1 MDIKEIMNISE
12 KEANQFDKYM
22 QLLLEWNEKINLTA
36 ITEPDQII
44 LKHFIDSTTILKYIK
59 DNDKVID
66 IGTGA
71 GFPGI
76 PIKIMNETL
85 DITLVDSLNKRVNF
99 LNEIIQSLELDKI
112 QVIHARAEELGRNKE
127 HREVYDVAVSRAVAN
142 LSTLLEYLMPF
153 VKVGGICICMKGPNI
168 EEELKTA
175 ENAIIELGG
184 KLEKVDNFYLP
195 NSDIERNIIII
206 RKINKINFKYPRKA
220 GIPSK
225 EPIK

>member
-12 KEANQFDKYM
+12 KKGNQFDKYM

-36 ITEPDQII
+36 ITEQDQII
-44 LKHFIDSTTILKYIK
+44 LKHFIDSVSILKYIK

-85 DITLVDSLNKRVNF
+85 DITLVDSLNKRINF

-112 QVIHARAEELGRNKE
+112 QAIHARAEELGRNKK
-127 HREVYDVAVSRAVAN
+127 HREVYDIAVSRAVAN

-168 EEELKTA
+168 EEEIKNA
-175 ENAIIELGG
+175 ENAIVELGG
-184 KLEKVDNFYLP
+184 SLEKVDNFYLP

-206 RKINKINFKYPRKA
+206 KKIKKINDKYPRKA
-220 GIPSK
+220 GTPAK

>member
-1 MDIKEIMNISE
+1 MDIKDIMNINE
-12 KEANQFDKYM
+12 EEANQFDKYM

-36 ITEPDQII
+36 ITEPSQII
-44 LKHFIDSTTILKYIK
+44 LKHFIDSSSILKYIK
-59 DNDKVID
+59 DNDKIID
-66 IGTGA
+66 VGTGA

-76 PIKIMNETL
+76 PIKIMNKNL
-85 DITLVDSLNKRVNF
+85 DITLMDSLNKRINF
-99 LNEIIQSLELDKI
+99 LNEVIQKINLDKI
-112 QVIHARAEELGRNKE
+112 KAIHARAEELGRNKK

-153 VKVGGICICMKGPNI
+153 IKVGGICICMKGPNI

-175 ENAIIELGG
+175 ENAIVELGG
-184 KLEKVDNFYLP
+184 SLEKVDNFYLP

-206 RKINKINFKYPRKA
+206 KKIKKINDKYPRKA
-220 GIPSK
+220 GTPAK

>member
-206 RKINKINFKYPRKA
+206 RKIKKIKDKYPRKA
-220 GIPSK
+220 GTPAK

>member
-206 RKINKINFKYPRKA
+206 KKIKKIKDKYPRKA
-220 GIPSK
+220 GTPAK